1 MGDGGVHFSYPFRNL
16 VVGPE
21 HSWTSYGG
29 LIAGYNNTVTGAYSS
44 VSGGYDNTASG
55 GYSSVSGGNSNT
67 ASTIYSYAP

>member
-1 MGDGGVHFSYPFRNL
+1 
-16 VVGPE
+16 
-21 HSWTSYGG
+21 
-29 LIAGYNNTVTGAYSS
+29 